1 MQFEAKIRALADK
14 AKANASFLSTEEAAK
29 TALVMPF
36 LAALGYDVFDP
47 REVVPEFVADVGVKK
62 GEKVDY
68 AVHHNGTLAMLI
80 ECKPNGV
87 ALDQEHLSQ
96 LYRYY
101 SVTSARFAVL
111 TNGVIYQFYTDL
123 EQPNVLDRR
132 PFLIF
137 DLLDFQPSIL
147 QELKKFTR
155 DAFNVDGILA
165 TASTLKYVSAIKA
178 ELVKEFES
186 PSEEVVRLVTG
197 RVYDGKKTVA
207 IMAEFAE
214 ITKTAFRD
222 FINDSVRQRLSSALD
237 APQGTVELTSGGP
250 TPASDAPSA
259 DAQTAPTDEVVTTPE
274 ENEGFLIMKA
284 IVRSV
289 IPAGRVFMR
298 DQKTY
303 CSILIDDNNRR
314 HLARLHFNRAKKY
327 IGLFDGEAEERV
339 AIGGLDDIYGL
350 SERLIATAKK
360 YA

>member
-14 AKANASFLSTEEAAK
+14 AKANSALLLTEEAAK

-36 LAALGYDVFDP
+36 LSALGYDVFDP

-68 AVHHNGTLAMLI
+68 AIHHNGTLAILV

-87 ALDQEHLSQ
+87 DLDQTHLSQ

-101 SVTSARFAVL
+101 SVTSARFAIL
-111 TNGVIYQFYTDL
+111 TNGIVYQFYTDL
-123 EQPNVLDRR
+123 EAPNVLDKR

-137 DLLDFQPSIL
+137 DLLEFQPSIL

-178 ELVKEFES
+178 EIAKEFEA
-186 PSEEVVRLVTG
+186 PSDEVVRLMAG
-197 RVYDGKKTVA
+197 RVYDGKRTA
-207 IMAEFAE
+207 GILAEFAE

-222 FINDSVRQRLSSALD
+222 FVNDSVRQRLSTALD
-237 APQGTVELTSGGP
+237 APAGMVEAIAAP
-250 TPASDAPSA
+250 TAAQSA
-259 DAQTAPTDEVVTTPE
+259 DAAQAAAPPAAADEIETTPE
-274 ENEGFLIMKA
+274 ETEGFLIVKT
-284 IVRSV
+284 IVRPV
-289 IPAGRVFMR
+289 IAPGRVFMR

-303 CSILIDDNNRR
+303 CSILVDDKSRKTI
-314 HLARLHFNRAKKY
+314 ARLHFNRAKKY
-327 IGLFDGEAEERV
+327 ISLFDGEAEEKV
-339 AIGGLDDIYGL
+339 AITGLA
-350 SERLIATAKK
+350 ERLVVTERKCI
-360 YA
+360 

>member
-14 AKANASFLSTEEAAK
+14 AKANSALLLTEEAAK

-36 LAALGYDVFDP
+36 LSALGYDVFDP

-68 AVHHNGTLAMLI
+68 AIHHNGTLAMLV

-87 ALDQEHLSQ
+87 VLDQTHLSQ

-101 SVTSARFAVL
+101 SVTSARFAIL

-123 EQPNVLDRR
+123 EQPNVLDKR

-137 DLLDFQPSIL
+137 DLLEFQPSIL

-178 ELVKEFES
+178 EIAKEFEA
-186 PSEEVVRLVTG
+186 PSDEVVRLMTG
-197 RVYDGKKTVA
+197 RVYDGKRTAA

-214 ITKTAFRD
+214 ITKTALRD
-222 FINDSVRQRLSSALD
+222 FVNDSIRQRLSTALD
-237 APQGTVELTSGGP
+237 APAGMVEALAAPAPAIDAAQPGGQPAAADEIETTS
-250 TPASDAPSA
+250 
-259 DAQTAPTDEVVTTPE
+259 E
-274 ENEGFLIMKA
+274 ETEGFLIVKT
-284 IVRSV
+284 IVRPV
-289 IPAGRVFMR
+289 IAPGRVFMR
-298 DQKTY
+298 DQKSY
-303 CSILIDDNNRR
+303 CGIIVDDNNRKP
-314 HLARLHFNRAKKY
+314 LARLHFNRTKKY

-339 AIGGLDDIYGL
+339 AIAGLDDIFGL
-350 SERLIATAKK
+350 AERLVATAKK

>member
-1 MQFEAKIRALADK
+1 MQFEARIRALADK
-14 AKANASFLSTEEAAK
+14 ARATASLLLTEEAAK

-36 LAALGYDVFDP
+36 LSALGYDVFDP
-47 REVVPEFVADVGVKK
+47 REVVPEFIADVGVKK

-68 AVHHNGTLAMLI
+68 AIHHNGALAMLV

-87 ALDQEHLSQ
+87 ALDQTHLSQ

-101 SVTSARFAVL
+101 SVTSARFAIL
-111 TNGVIYQFYTDL
+111 TNGIIYQFYTDL
-123 EQPNVLDRR
+123 EQTNVLDKR

-137 DLLDFQPSIL
+137 DLLEFQPSIL
-147 QELKKFTR
+147 QELRKFTR

-165 TASTLKYVSAIKA
+165 TANTLKYVSAIKA

-237 APQGTVELTSGGP
+237 APQGGAEATVGLAA
-250 TPASDAPSA
+250 PAVEA
-259 DAQTAPTDEVVTTPE
+259 DKPETQANHADEIVTTPE
-274 ENEGFLIMKA
+274 ETEGFLIIKA
-284 IVRSV
+284 IVRAT

-303 CSILIDDNNRR
+303 CSILVDDNNRR

-327 IGLFDGEAEERV
+327 VGLFDGENEERV
-339 AIGGLDDIYGL
+339 LIGELDDLYGL